1 MADPAPKKAVRI
13 LKIVAAVILLPALFF
28 VPAGTLNWPEAWI
41 FIGLYLAVTYG
52 MVLWMKKKNPALLKE
67 RQRKKPE
74 AKRWDKILVRVYSGV
89 LTVMFI
95 LVGLDAV
102 RFRWSR
108 VPVALKA
115 VGFLG
120 LLPAAALMFWALREN
135 AYLSNMV
142 YIQEERG
149 HRVCT
154 TGPYRHVRHPYYAGV
169 ILFFLSIPLALG
181 SFYGLIPGF
190 AISLLFVARTVLEDR
205 TLRRELPGY
214 QDYALKVRY
223 RLLPGIW

>member
-1 MADPAPKKAVRI
+1 MPHPVLRKALRFARI
-13 LKIVAAVILLPALFF
+13 IAAVILLFALFF

-41 FIGLYLAVTYG
+41 FIGLYLGFVGG
-52 MVLWMKKKNPALLKE
+52 MLVWMKKRNPGLLKE

-74 AKRWDKILVRVYSGV
+74 ARTWDKILVRVYSGV

-102 RFRWSR
+102 RLRWSH
-108 VPVALKA
+108 VPLAWKA

-120 LLPAAALMFWALREN
+120 LVPASAVAFWALREN
-135 AYLSNMV
+135 AFLSDMV
-142 YIQEERG
+142 VIQEDRG

-154 TGPYRHVRHPYYAGV
+154 TGPYRHIRHPYYAGV
-169 ILFFLSIPLALG
+169 IALFLFIPLALG
-181 SFYGLIPGF
+181 SLYGLIPGLI
-190 AISLLFVARTVLEDR
+190 ISLLFIARTALEDK

-214 QDYALKVRY
+214 EEYAQRVRF